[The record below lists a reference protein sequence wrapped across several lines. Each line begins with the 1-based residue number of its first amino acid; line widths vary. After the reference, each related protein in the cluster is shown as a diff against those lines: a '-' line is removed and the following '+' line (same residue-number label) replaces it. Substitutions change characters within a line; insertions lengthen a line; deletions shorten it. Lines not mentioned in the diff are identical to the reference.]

1 MEILEDTQLKAYLIK
16 FSYFG
21 TDFEGFSLSNSQR
34 SVEAVIQHCLL
45 QNNISTALKTSS
57 RTDKFVSAISNC
69 MYIESK
75 FRISK
80 ILGILNAE
88 IPEMVFHSWA
98 EVERG
103 FNPRHTSKKSYVYLI
118 KINIE
123 KREAIKKILLKFE
136 GTHDFRNFCKVDTR
150 NTIRT
155 IDRIEFTE
163 TNEFLIAT
171 ITAKSFIWQQIRF
184 IVGYANDQCGLN
196 EEDPFSDNISR
207 PVPALPHFLF
217 LKDIYF
223 DGITFNTRFPRHK
236 KKINYR
242 MDLSY
247 FSYYFFK
254 ELQNGYKD
262 AN

>member
-1 MEILEDTQLKAYLIK
+1 MENLDDSEVKAYLIK

-21 TDFEGFSLSNSQR
+21 LDFEGFSLSNSQR
-34 SVEAVIQHCLL
+34 SVEAIINRCLL
-45 QNNISTALKTSS
+45 QNDISTVLKNSS

-75 FRISK
+75 FNPSK

-98 EVERG
+98 EVEQG
-103 FNPRHTSKKSYVYLI
+103 FNPRHTSRKSYVYLI
-118 KINIE
+118 KMDKE
-123 KREAIKKILLKFE
+123 KRESLKKILLKFQ

-155 IDRIEFTE
+155 IDSIDFAETE
-163 TNEFLIAT
+163 EYLMVT

-184 IVGYANDQCGLN
+184 IIGYATDRCGLI
-196 EEDPFSDNISR
+196 EEDPFSNNIGK
-207 PVPALPHFLF
+207 PVPAMPHFLF
-217 LKDIYF
+217 LKDIFY
-223 DGITFNTRFPRHK
+223 DGIAFNISFPKHK
-236 KKINYR
+236 KKFDFR

-247 FSYYFFK
+247 FSYYFFREIQK
-254 ELQNGYKD
+254 FHKSSP
-262 AN
+262 